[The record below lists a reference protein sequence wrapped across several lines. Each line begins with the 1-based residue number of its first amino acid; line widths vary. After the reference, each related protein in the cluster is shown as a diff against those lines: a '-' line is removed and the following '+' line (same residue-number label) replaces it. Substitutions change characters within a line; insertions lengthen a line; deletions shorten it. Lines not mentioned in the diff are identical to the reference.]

1 MDELKEIMVPFVVHE
16 SERTRMERTNHRL
29 WILCIAL
36 LVALLV
42 TNAGWIYY
50 ESQWEVFEETTTQE
64 VTQSAESS
72 EGDAVNKFVGGDD
85 YGESDPDN
93 PYYED

>member
-16 SERTRMERTNHRL
+16 SEMTRMERTNHRL

-42 TNAGWIYY
+42 TNAGR
-50 ESQWEVFEETTTQE
+50 S
-64 VTQSAESS
+64 
-72 EGDAVNKFVGGDD
+72 G
-85 YGESDPDN
+85 
-93 PYYED
+93 